1 MKAINCLLWECLA
14 IAPSALM
21 AQPNNSQP
29 NIVLILADDM
39 GRECLGCYG
48 STYQTPNLDR
58 LSEIGVRFD
67 NGFSQPLSTPSRVQ
81 LMTGKYNNKNYSHF
95 EHLNQREKTFA
106 HLAKDAGYT
115 TMIAG
120 KWQLGRN
127 KNLPHHFGFDR
138 YCLWQ
143 LSYERMIKERYASP
157 LIEQDGAIKLYSNDE
172 YGPDIFAQYVTDFIE
187 ENKAKPFF
195 VYYPMVLVHDPFY
208 PTPLSDA
215 WKDPSM
221 REVRNNANFPKMV
234 EHVDKNVGMIL
245 NKLENLNL
253 LNNTIIIFIGDN
265 GTNRKISTTMKDG
278 SVVRGGKGLTSDT
291 GVRVPMITYWG
302 KSNYTK
308 HECTDMIDFTDFMPT
323 FAEAMNITVPKE
335 WDIDGQSFLPQIRG
349 KKGKAREW
357 VFCHYDSRFGTSGSK
372 NAKQFFRDVRYKLYS
387 DGNFYDTI
395 NDPEETNPIRKG
407 EGTVEAESSRKKLE
421 KLFSN
426 IPAWKVGDPAVPMCI
441 LPEFPLLQTPKD
453 MSLDQILHSY

>member
-14 IAPSALM
+14 IVPSALM
-21 AQPNNSQP
+21 AQTTNSQP

-48 STYQTPNLDR
+48 STYHTPNLDR

-67 NGFSQPLSTPSRVQ
+67 NCFSQPLSTPSRVQ
-81 LMTGKYNNKNYSHF
+81 LMTGKYNNKNYSRF
-95 EHLNQREKTFA
+95 GHLNQTEKTFA

-143 LSYERMIKERYASP
+143 LSYDRMIKERYAAP
-157 LIEQDGAIKLYSNDE
+157 LIEQDGGIKLYSNDE

-208 PTPLSDA
+208 PTPQSDVWEA
-215 WKDPSM
+215 PSM

-234 EHVDKNVGMIL
+234 EHVDKNVGMIF

-253 LNNTIIIFIGDN
+253 LSNTIIIFIGDN
-265 GTNRKISTTMKDG
+265 GTNRKIRTTMKDG

-291 GVRVPMITYWG
+291 GVRVPMIVYWG
-302 KSNYTK
+302 KSVYRE

-323 FAEAMNITVPKE
+323 FAEAMNTKVPKE
-335 WDIDGQSFLPQIRG
+335 WDIDGQSFLPQIKG

-395 NDPEETNPIRKG
+395 NDPEETNPIKKG
-407 EGTVEAESSRKKLE
+407 RASAEAEKSRK
-421 KLFSN
+421 S
-426 IPAWKVGDPAVPMCI
+426 
-441 LPEFPLLQTPKD
+441 
-453 MSLDQILHSY
+453 

>member
-14 IAPSALM
+14 IVPSALM
-21 AQPNNSQP
+21 AQTTNSQP

-48 STYQTPNLDR
+48 STYHTPNLDR

-67 NGFSQPLSTPSRVQ
+67 NCFSQPLSTPSRVQ
-81 LMTGKYNNKNYSHF
+81 LMTGKYNNKNYSRF
-95 EHLNQREKTFA
+95 GHLNQTEKTFA

-143 LSYERMIKERYASP
+143 LSYDRMIKERYAAP
-157 LIEQDGAIKLYSNDE
+157 LIEQDGGIKLYSNDE

-208 PTPLSDA
+208 PTPQSDV
-215 WKDPSM
+215 WEDPSM

-234 EHVDKNVGMIL
+234 EHVDKNVGMIF

-265 GTNRKISTTMKDG
+265 GTNRKIRTTMKDG

-291 GVRVPMITYWG
+291 GVRVPMIVYWG
-302 KSNYTK
+302 KSVYRE

-323 FAEAMNITVPKE
+323 FAEAMNTKVPKE
-335 WDIDGQSFLPQIRG
+335 WDIDGQSFLPQIKG

-395 NDPEETNPIRKG
+395 NDPEETNPIKRVEEVQKRK
-407 EGTVEAESSRKKLE
+407 SQE
-421 KLFSN
+421 KS
-426 IPAWKVGDPAVPMCI
+426 
-441 LPEFPLLQTPKD
+441 
-453 MSLDQILHSY
+453 

>member
-14 IAPSALM
+14 IVPSALM
-21 AQPNNSQP
+21 AQTTNSQP

-48 STYQTPNLDR
+48 STYHTPNLDR

-67 NGFSQPLSTPSRVQ
+67 NCFSQPLSTPSRVQ
-81 LMTGKYNNKNYSHF
+81 LMTGKYNNKNYSRF
-95 EHLNQREKTFA
+95 GHLNQTEKTFA

-143 LSYERMIKERYASP
+143 LSYDRMIKERYAAP
-157 LIEQDGAIKLYSNDE
+157 LIEQDGGIKLYSNDE

-208 PTPLSDA
+208 PTPQSDV
-215 WKDPSM
+215 WEDPSM

-234 EHVDKNVGMIL
+234 EHVDKNVGMIF

-253 LNNTIIIFIGDN
+253 LSNTIIIFIGDN
-265 GTNRKISTTMKDG
+265 GTNRKIRTTMKDG

-291 GVRVPMITYWG
+291 GVRVPMIVYWG
-302 KSNYTK
+302 KSVYRE

-323 FAEAMNITVPKE
+323 FAEAMNTKVPKE
-335 WDIDGQSFLPQIRG
+335 WDIDGQSFLPQIKG

-395 NDPEETNPIRKG
+395 NNPEETNPIKKG
-407 EGTVEAESSRKKLE
+407 RGSAEAEKSRKKLE
-421 KLFSN
+421 KLFLT

-441 LPEFPLLQTPKD
+441 LPEFPLLETPKD
-453 MSLDQILHSY
+453 MGLDQILHSY